1 MVRITTG
8 RRRIIITAE
17 ARAEARAEAGIAAR
31 SARQGRPSREVS
43 ASLGGV
49 ILDAA
54 TALFLRDGYVATSM
68 EAVAAAAGVSKRTLY
83 ARFADKSVLL
93 RDCVARLVDGWL
105 PAFDAAS
112 APAATL
118 EETLRSA
125 GRQML
130 ETALA
135 PEALALYRLLV
146 AQAGRLPDLPRLLR
160 EAGTQAGVARV
171 AERLAGFGVA
181 DPGWAAAQFQTL
193 ILTGPQHRALGFGPP
208 LDDSERE
215 DWVRRSVGLFLGGCL
230 PRG

>member
-1 MVRITTG
+1 MA
-8 RRRIIITAE
+8 RIITARRPITITAE
-17 ARAEARAEAGIAAR
+17 AAR
-31 SARQGRPSREVS
+31 SDRQRGLARISRPGRPSREVS

-54 TALFLRDGYVATSM
+54 TTLFLRDGYVATSM

-83 ARFADKSVLL
+83 ARFADKSLVL

-118 EETLRSA
+118 DETLLSA

-146 AQAGRLPDLPRLLR
+146 TQAGRLPDLPRLLR
-160 EAGTQAGVARV
+160 EAGTNAGVARV
-171 AERLAGFGVA
+171 AERLAAFGVA

-193 ILTGPQHRALGFGPP
+193 VLSGPQHRALGFGPP
-208 LDDSERE
+208 LDAAGRE
-215 DWVRRSVGLFLGGCL
+215 DWVRRSVALFLYGCL
-230 PRG
+230 PGR